1 MQPRAAVIGT
11 GFVGVV
17 HVEALRRIG
26 VEVVGVL
33 GSSPE
38 RAAAKAAAAGL
49 PAPYASLDE
58 LLADRRVDVVHVA
71 TPNHLHVPQVRAAL
85 AAGKHVVCEKPLA
98 TTAADSA
105 ELLREAEASGL
116 VHCTNFNLRYYPLVQ
131 QARALVASGELGR
144 PYHAQGGYLQDWL
157 LYDTDW
163 NWRLDPAAG
172 GELRAVGDIGSHW
185 IDMVEF
191 VSGLRVEAVLAEL
204 TTHIPVRRRPV
215 GEVETFTESAGERVE
230 ITVATEDAAH
240 VLLRFEGGARAAMTV
255 SQIAAGRRNQLAFE
269 LDCSAGS
276 VAWNSERNEE
286 LFIGRR
292 GRPNEL
298 LLKDPTLLA
307 PPAAA
312 VTSYPP
318 GHAEG
323 YPDTFKHLYAAV
335 YAAVAE
341 GGMPAEPT
349 FPSFAA
355 GHRANVIGEAIGRSS
370 RNGRWTVV

>member
-341 GGMPAEPT
+341 RGMPAEPT

-370 RNGRWTVV
+370 RDGRWTVV

>member
-349 FPSFAA
+349 FPTFAA
-355 GHRANVIGEAIGRSS
+355 GHRANVIAEAIGRSS
-370 RNGRWTVV
+370 RDGRWTVV